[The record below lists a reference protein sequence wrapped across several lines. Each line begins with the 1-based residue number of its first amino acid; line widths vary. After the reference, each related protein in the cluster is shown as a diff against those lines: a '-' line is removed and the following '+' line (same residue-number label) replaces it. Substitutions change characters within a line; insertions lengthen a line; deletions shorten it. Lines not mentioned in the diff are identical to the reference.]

1 MSRAAGG
8 GRGRARRPA
17 SAASLAKDSTRTAV
31 RAMRTMRDLDTMGRA
46 AATTIALRSQMI
58 AEAFRDPAKLADPE
72 LTLMV
77 SEKMQAAAAVTAAVV
92 PQLAL
97 PALHAMRWLGDHAA
111 LMARQAMTPLSLGGG
126 WHQYQRLAE
135 GMAYINAAYGAAMLG
150 TMVELGAVALRPV
163 HRAATANAR
172 RLGQI

>member
-58 AEAFRDPAKLADPE
+58 AE
-72 LTLMV
+72 
-77 SEKMQAAAAVTAAVV
+77 
-92 PQLAL
+92 
-97 PALHAMRWLGDHAA
+97 
-111 LMARQAMTPLSLGGG
+111 
-126 WHQYQRLAE
+126 
-135 GMAYINAAYGAAMLG
+135 
-150 TMVELGAVALRPV
+150 
-163 HRAATANAR
+163 
-172 RLGQI
+172 GQ